1 VVSVLEKIDGM
12 KERFKE
18 ARLVY
23 LTTFDEKEKKR
34 RRPMTNYNKDPYD
47 TMWFPTFK
55 RTRKVE
61 HIQRNPKVLVT
72 FASEKAGEFYEIEGE
87 AELAADDAVEEKWTW
102 WLLSWLP
109 DEEFNYRLTS
119 DGPFTNHA
127 IINVHPKSARIV
139 VQPQP
144 A

>member
-1 VVSVLEKIDGM
+1 MVSVLEKIDGM

-23 LTTFDEKEKKR
+23 LTTFDEVESKR
-34 RRPMTNYNKDPYD
+34 HRPMTNYNEDPYKLL
-47 TMWFPTFK
+47 WFPTFK

-87 AELAADDAVEEKWTW
+87 AELASEDVVEEKWTW

-109 DEEFNYRLTS
+109 DEEFNYRIMS
-119 DGPFTNHA
+119 DGPLRNRA
-127 IINVHPKSARIV
+127 IINVNPISARIV
-139 VQPQP
+139 VQP
-144 A
+144 